1 MSYHCLFVFQSVCH
15 GALYL
20 CKETIMKKVMNL
32 KKEQGGM
39 YGGVW
44 KEEGKEEND
53 AIIISKYKRN
63 NF

>member
-1 MSYHCLFVFQSVCH
+1 
-15 GALYL
+15 
-20 CKETIMKKVMNL
+20 MNL

-39 YGGVW
+39 YGRIW

>member
-1 MSYHCLFVFQSVCH
+1 
-15 GALYL
+15 
-20 CKETIMKKVMNL
+20 MNL

-39 YGGVW
+39 YGRVW

-53 AIIISKYKRN
+53 AMIISKYKRN